1 MGEIFSRLSNDI
13 VFNIN
18 NVNSSKVTGWIV
30 DLRLNTE
37 GNMYPILLG
46 LKDLIGNNV
55 VFGGFRDSEGR
66 STGDWEIRDGKMMI
80 DGEELERKSILNI
93 PVNHKSRSPMSPD
106 FGTSVKEMIL
116 FTSSKSAD
124 FPHHST
130 IFKK

>member
-55 VFGGFRDSEGR
+55 VFGGSRDSEGG
-66 STGDWEIRDGKMMI
+66 SIGDWEIRDGKMMI
-80 DGEELERKSILNI
+80 DSGELERKS
-93 PVNHKSRSPMSPD
+93 K
-106 FGTSVKEMIL
+106 
-116 FTSSKSAD
+116 
-124 FPHHST
+124 
-130 IFKK
+130 